1 MKNTNIT
8 ISENQISKP
17 YVQSSFERCVQ
28 YEIDENMV
36 TSKKIIDANELNRKL
51 LDNKELII
59 TAKPFIN
66 QLHDFVKGS
75 DFFIILTDNEGC
87 IFKHYGR

>member
-1 MKNTNIT
+1 MCT
-8 ISENQISKP
+8 IRNRREHGYK
-17 YVQSSFERCVQ
+17 V
-28 YEIDENMV
+28 
-36 TSKKIIDANELNRKL
+36 KKIIDANELNRKL

-75 DFFIILTDNEGC
+75 DFF
-87 IFKHYGR
+87 HYLN